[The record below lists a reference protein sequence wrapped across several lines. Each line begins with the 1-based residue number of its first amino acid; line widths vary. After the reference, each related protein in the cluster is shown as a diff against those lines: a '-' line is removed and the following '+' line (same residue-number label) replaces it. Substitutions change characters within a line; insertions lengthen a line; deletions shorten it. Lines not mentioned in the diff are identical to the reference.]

1 MANPPRETQAALLAA
16 QRALESST
24 DPAARAAALMNRGRA
39 LRAMGRLEDAVADF
53 DEVVSLAPLHPLPY
67 LDRGTV
73 RLMREENAAA
83 IPDLDK
89 AIALLPDEPDWG
101 RQSPQVEAGRPQA
114 DPIEQRGIAYSNRGI
129 GREGIGDA
137 AGAFRDMRAAL
148 ALGWQPARDEIDRMT
163 NRNGAVAGDPAVD
176 RASAIA
182 LCAKARA
189 TFSHDRLEALV
200 LFQQAVELAPDLQE
214 AQHGLGIVNAALNRL
229 KEAASAFARSLAIR
243 PQQPGVQA
251 ESLFNRSSLRE
262 ESDRAGAIADLEAC
276 LELIRD
282 GAGFPDFGDAA
293 KNVMF
298 IAAMQQRLD
307 RLKSE
312 PVSPR

>member
-1 MANPPRETQAALLAA
+1 MANAPRDWQAALMAA
-16 QRALESST
+16 QRALESSSN
-24 DPAARAAALMNRGRA
+24 PAGRAAALMNRGRA
-39 LRAMGRLEDAVADF
+39 LRAMGRFEDAVADF
-53 DEVVSLAPLHPLPY
+53 DEVVSLAPLHPLAY

-89 AIALLPDEPDWG
+89 AIALLPDE
-101 RQSPQVEAGRPQA
+101 
-114 DPIEQRGIAYSNRGI
+114 QRGIAYSNRGL
-129 GREGIGDA
+129 GREGVGDT

-148 ALGWQPARDEIDRMT
+148 ALGWKPARDEIDRMT
-163 NRNGAVAGDPAVD
+163 NRYGAVAGDPAVE

-182 LCAKARA
+182 LCARARG
-189 TFSHDRLEALV
+189 TFPRDRVEALA

-229 KEAASAFARSLAIR
+229 NEAASAFTRSLAIR
-243 PQQPGVQA
+243 PQRPALQA

-262 ESDRAGAIADLEAC
+262 KSDRAGAIADLEAC

-282 GAGFPDFGDAA
+282 GAGFPDFGDVA
-293 KNVMF
+293 KNVIF
-298 IAAMQQRLD
+298 IDAMQQRLD

-312 PVSPR
+312 